1 MDGALLL
8 IILIPLIVLILLVA
22 ILSKASANQQM
33 LESLKNKLG
42 QLKNQLSDIEMQ
54 IRDLKT
60 DHEIK
65 RSVETKKDTR
75 LAKPET
81 DSNAI
86 IFPKQERP
94 VPVIEEK
101 TDQAAKN
108 IIPLAQENFATDE
121 GSAAAAK
128 EEQTALNEKLRDV
141 KTDLEKI
148 IGENFANKIGIAVL
162 VLG

>member
-8 IILIPLIVLILLVA
+8 VILIPLIVLILLVV
-22 ILSKASANQQM
+22 ILSKASVNQQM

-65 RSVETKKDTR
+65 RPVETKKDTG
-75 LAKPET
+75 LAKPEK
-81 DSNAI
+81 DSGAA
-86 IFPKQERP
+86 IFPKRERP

-101 TDQAAKN
+101 TDQPAVN
-108 IIPLAQENFATDE
+108 VIPPAH
-121 GSAAAAK
+121 
-128 EEQTALNEKLRDV
+128 
-141 KTDLEKI
+141 
-148 IGENFANKIGIAVL
+148 
-162 VLG
+162 